1 MSTPGIDR
9 RRQILDVALTA
20 FSTTGYHNTSMNDI
34 ADALSMTKPVVYQ
47 YFDSKR
53 ALYLEL
59 LHFVGEDLVRTVTA
73 AVAEATD
80 PRIQTERGMIAYF
93 TWVSTHREAFS
104 LLFESS
110 ARVDEEF
117 ADIVSEFEDA
127 AARAIAPFIAAA
139 VSTEDQVTF
148 AVGLVG
154 MAETVSRQVIRQGR
168 DFDAESLGRAV
179 AELAWGGLRSIGQP
193 RANQPR

>member
-1 MSTPGIDR
+1 MSIASSSR
-9 RRQILDVALTA
+9 RTQILEAALTA
-20 FSTTGYHNTSMNDI
+20 FSNMGYHSTSMNDI
-34 ADALSMTKPVVYQ
+34 ADSLSITKPVVYQ

-59 LHFVGEDLVRTVTA
+59 LRHVGEDLVRAVTSAVSA
-73 AVAEATD
+73 AGE
-80 PRIQTERGMIAYF
+80 PRLQTERGMIAYF
-93 TWVSTHREAFS
+93 SWVASNREAFA

-127 AARAIAPFIAAA
+127 AARAIAPFIAAD
-139 VSTEDQVTF
+139 VSKDDQTTF

-154 MAETVSRQVIRQGR
+154 MAETVSRQVIRHGR
-168 DFDAESLGRAV
+168 DFDPESLGRSV
-179 AELAWGGLRSIGQP
+179 AELAWGGLRSVGQP
-193 RANQPR
+193 RTANSK

>member
-1 MSTPGIDR
+1 MSAPIDR
-9 RRQILDVALTA
+9 RRSILDVALIA
-20 FSTTGYHNTSMNDI
+20 FSSRGYHNTSMNDI

-59 LHFVGEDLVRTVTA
+59 LHFVGEDLVNTVTK
-73 AVAEATD
+73 AVAESVEPQKQA
-80 PRIQTERGMIAYF
+80 EHGMVAYF

-127 AARAIAPFIAAA
+127 AARAIAPFIAAD
-139 VSTEDQVTF
+139 VSEDDQVTF

-154 MAETVSRQVIRQGR
+154 MAETVSRQVIRHGR
-168 DFDAESLGRAV
+168 SFEPESLGRAV
-179 AELAWGGLRSIGQP
+179 AELAWGGLRSIGQS
-193 RANQPR
+193 RTSSTK